1 MKRWGIERLA
11 VLFCSGIAAFFL
23 SFSTQAQ
30 QPEISADVKQHVETA
45 TEAFDNLV
53 KISLPPHQRA
63 KLEEALKDAHGFVI
77 FPRVLKVG
85 AGVSA
90 IHGRGVLTYRDR
102 DGEWSPPIPLLVE
115 GTSIGP
121 HFGSV
126 FYESLVVIKT
136 PAAVERMLSGQ
147 IRLEGREAIGP
158 IQQATSPHSDIVAYT
173 RPFGLTMGLSA
184 DDIHVVL
191 DQRAISELY
200 GRTVEAREI
209 ASGQK
214 LTMRVSPCVQK
225 FVETSN
231 RVAGKSPRTTYW
243 K

>member
-1 MKRWGIERLA
+1 MKRTAIERLV
-11 VLFCSGIAAFFL
+11 VLLCGGIAALFL

-30 QPEISADVKQHVETA
+30 QSEISPDVKQHVETA
-45 TEAFDNLV
+45 TEAFDRLV
-53 KISLPPHQRA
+53 KINLPPHQRA
-63 KLEEALKDAHGFVI
+63 LLDEALKDAHGFVI

-85 AGVSA
+85 AGVST
-90 IHGRGVLTYRDR
+90 IQGRGVLTYRDR
-102 DGEWSPPIPLLVE
+102 DGEWSPPIPLVVE
-115 GTSIGP
+115 GTSFGP

-147 IRLEGREAIGP
+147 VRLEGREAIGP
-158 IQQATSPHSDIVAYT
+158 IQQAISPQSDIVAYT
-173 RPFGLTMGLSA
+173 RPFGITMGLSA
-184 DDIHVVL
+184 DDIHIML
-191 DQRAISELY
+191 DQKAINELY
-200 GRTVEAREI
+200 GRTVEPLEI